1 MAQRPEGVQSF
12 TAVGTAI
19 PDQVIKAKPGI
30 LYSVNLSW
38 TGATADDIINIH
50 DCAAVADITAANR
63 IFCFRIQSATGSF
76 PATLPSVGL
85 KGVFG
90 LVLNTQAVAG
100 SKLSIAI
107 GFD

>member
-1 MAQRPEGVQSF
+1 MAQRPEGVQAF
-12 TAVGTAI
+12 TAIGTAI
-19 PDQVIKAKPGI
+19 ADQVIKAYPGI

-63 IFCFRIQSATGSF
+63 IFTFRIQSATGSF
-76 PATLPSVGL
+76 SAMLPAVGL
-85 KGVFG
+85 KGVVG
-90 LVLNTQAVAG
+90 LVLNTQAAG
-100 SKLSIAI
+100 GTKLSIAI